1 MTTISEIS
9 SESST
14 ESKTPSTASM
24 NLQQAINDALRLKM
38 AEDEHIYLMGEDI
51 GTLGG
56 IFQVTAGLKA
66 QFGEDRVID
75 TPLSE
80 TAIVGAAIGMA
91 LFGLRPVVE
100 IQFMDFIYPAADQI
114 INELAKLRYR
124 SGGQFTAPV
133 VIRAPYGGGIGGG
146 VYHSQS
152 SEAMFLHVAGL
163 KVVTPANPV
172 DAKGLLIASLEAED
186 PVLFLE
192 PKRLYKLFKAEVPLS
207 IYRVPLGKGKIVR
220 AGKDMTLVAY
230 GGTVHVALQVAKMA
244 AAEIDCE
251 VIDLR
256 TLSPWDESLVFE
268 SVSKTH
274 RAAVLHEAPTNCG
287 FGAEISARITEEM
300 FTELEAPVMR
310 ITGFDT
316 PYPYALERIY
326 YPHPDRVFRMIQN
339 AFESRNRDAKFEEA
353 TSCKLQ
359 APSQNPKR

>member
-1 MTTISEIS
+1 
-9 SESST
+9 
-14 ESKTPSTASM
+14 M

-38 AEDEHIYLMGEDI
+38 VEDENIYLLGEDI

-56 IFQVTAGLKA
+56 IFRVTAGLKT

-124 SGGQFTAPV
+124 SGGQFTAPM
-133 VIRAPYGGGIGGG
+133 VIRSPYGGGIGGG
-146 VYHSQS
+146 LYHSQS
-152 SEAMFLHVAGL
+152 CESMFLHVPGL
-163 KVVTPANPV
+163 KVVTPARPK
-172 DAKGLLIASLEAED
+172 DAKGLLISALEEED

-192 PKRLYKLFKAEVPLS
+192 PKRLYKLFEEEVPLE
-207 IYRVPLGKGKIVR
+207 IFRVPIGKGKIVR
-220 AGKDMTLVAY
+220 HGKDITLVAY
-230 GGTVHVALQVAKMA
+230 GGMVHTALQTAKMA
-244 AAEIDCE
+244 ADAEIDCE

-256 TLSPWDESLVFE
+256 TLNPWDESLVFE

-274 RAAVLHEAPTNCG
+274 RIAVLHEAPTNCG

-300 FTELEAPVMR
+300 FAELEAPVTR

-316 PYPYALERIY
+316 PYHYALERIY
-326 YPHPDRVFRMIQN
+326 YPNPYRVLRLIQRVFEGRNNGTN
-339 AFESRNRDAKFEEA
+339 A
-353 TSCKLQ
+353 T
-359 APSQNPKR
+359 